1 MIVFPTCKI
10 NLGLRVPAKRE
21 DGYHE
26 IETIFY
32 PIPLQDALEAIIA
45 TPRTTSTIQFSFS
58 GVPIAGDEN
67 DNLCVKAY
75 KLLQQQFPDLPSVS
89 AHLHKQIPMGAGL
102 GGGSSDGAFMLRLLN
117 DLLTLSIPDEALCK
131 LALQLGSDCPFFIY
145 NRPCYATG
153 RGELLK
159 PISFSLKDYKIV
171 LVYPALH
178 VATGKAFAELNRNKV
193 SLSYDY
199 SLKQI
204 IQQPVSQW
212 KSLLINEFEE
222 TVTQQYSEIAI
233 IKNKL
238 YQAGAH
244 YAAMT
249 GSGSTVFGLF
259 EKDATLQ
266 LDFAADYVVKIL
278 DDLL

>member
-1 MIVFPTCKI
+1 MIIFPSCKI

-32 PIPLQDALEAIIA
+32 PLPLQDALEAIIA
-45 TPRTTSTIQFSFS
+45 TPRSLSNIEFSFS
-58 GVPIAGDEN
+58 GLPIAGDEN

-75 KLLQQQFPDLPSVS
+75 KLLQQQFPDLPAVS

-117 DLLTLSIPDEALCK
+117 DLLLLSLTEDELCK
-131 LALQLGSDCPFFIY
+131 LSLQLGSDCPFFIY

-153 RGELLK
+153 RGEQLE
-159 PISFSLKDYKIV
+159 PIPLSLKAYKIV

-178 VATGKAFAELNRNKV
+178 VATGKAFAALNRNKV

-204 IQQPVSQW
+204 IQHPVSEW

-222 TVTQQYSEIAI
+222 SVTLHYPEIAI

-238 YQAGAH
+238 YEAGAQ

-259 EKDATLQ
+259 ERDATLQ
-266 LDFAADYVVKIL
+266 FNFSSDYDVRVI